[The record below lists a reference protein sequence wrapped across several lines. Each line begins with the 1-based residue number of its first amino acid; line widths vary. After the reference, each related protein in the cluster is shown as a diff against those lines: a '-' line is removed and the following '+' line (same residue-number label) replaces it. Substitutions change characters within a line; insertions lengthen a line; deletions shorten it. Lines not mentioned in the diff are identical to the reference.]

1 MSNQPVKY
9 TTIKLDKPTRDR
21 LFRVSQFN
29 RRKMADQ
36 VRLMVERE
44 LQLIIAAE
52 KQAEDQAENQPA
64 E

>member
-1 MSNQPVKY
+1 MSNQPVQY

-21 LFRVSQFN
+21 LYRIAQHN

-36 VRLMVERE
+36 VRMMVERE
-44 LQLIIAAE
+44 LQLVIAAE
-52 KQAEDQAENQPA
+52 KQAESQTENQPA

>member
-1 MSNQPVKY
+1 MSNQPVQY

-21 LFRVSQFN
+21 LYRIAQHN

-36 VRLMVERE
+36 VRMMVERE
-44 LQLIIAAE
+44 LQLVIAAE
-52 KQAEDQAENQPA
+52 KQAESQAENQPA